1 MARRRPPVVHGFVLI
16 DKPAGMTSHDAV
28 YKLRKHFGE
37 KRIGHA
43 GTLDPDATGLLVIGV
58 GNATRLFRFMEN
70 MDKTYSCEIVFGS
83 TTNTLDDSGEVTA
96 TFKMT
101 LPGID
106 EIRAVIAQKFTGNIL
121 QVPPMVSAL
130 KVDGKRLHEL
140 AREGIEI
147 EREARPVRIDSFEV
161 ETTDDPMVIRAT
173 VRCGGGTYIRS
184 LGADLGTALGG
195 GAHIRTLRRHSSG
208 PYSLDEAS
216 TLDDPVLMPINEAV
230 RVMPVH
236 VLNEQEIDD
245 VLYGRVRE
253 AWEGDGPW
261 AATNADGELIAV
273 FELWKDRI
281 AKPTVVF
288 GGRG

>member
-1 MARRRPPVVHGFVLI
+1 MARRRPPTVHGLVLL

-28 YKLRKHFGE
+28 YQLRKHFGE

-58 GNATRLFRFMEN
+58 GNATRLIRFMGE

-83 TTNTLDDSGEVTA
+83 ETDTLDDSGVT
-96 TFKMT
+96 TRTHDMNVPT
-101 LPGID
+101 LSD
-106 EIRAVIAQKFTGNIL
+106 IRSIISGKFIGNIL

-130 KVDGKRLHEL
+130 KVDGVRLHQL

-147 EREARPVRIDSFEV
+147 EREARPITVYSFDV
-161 ETTDDPMVIRAT
+161 ELTDDPMVIRAT
-173 VRCGGGTYIRS
+173 VRCGGGTYVRS

-195 GAHIRTLRRHSSG
+195 GAHIRRLRRHSSG
-208 PYSLDEAS
+208 PYSVDEAC
-216 TLDDPVLMPINEAV
+216 TLDDPVLLPVGEAV
-230 RVMPVH
+230 RALQKH
-236 VLNEQEIDD
+236 VLTEAEIDD
-245 VLYGRVRE
+245 VLYGRVRD

-261 AATNADGELIAV
+261 ATTNAEGELIAV

-288 GGRG
+288 GGR

>member
-1 MARRRPPVVHGFVLI
+1 VHGFVLI

-28 YKLRKHFGE
+28 YTLRKHFGE

-83 TTNTLDDSGEVTA
+83 NTNTLDDSGEVTA
-96 TFKMT
+96 TFDMA
-101 LPGID
+101 LPSID

-147 EREARPVRIDSFEV
+147 EREPRPVRIDSFDV

-184 LGADLGTALGG
+184 LGADLGAALGG

-216 TLDDPVLMPINEAV
+216 TLDNPVLMPVNEAV

-236 VLNEQEIDD
+236 VLDEESINN
-245 VLYGRVRE
+245 VLFGRVRE
-253 AWEGDGPW
+253 AWDGDGPW
-261 AATNADGELIAV
+261 AATNQEGELIAV
-273 FELWKDRI
+273 FELWQDRI

>member
-161 ETTDDPMVIRAT
+161 DTTDDPMVIRAT

>member
-1 MARRRPPVVHGFVLI
+1 MARRRPPTVHGLVLL

-28 YKLRKHFGE
+28 NKLRKHFGE

-70 MDKTYSCEIVFGS
+70 MDKKYSCEIVFGS
-83 TTNTLDDSGEVTA
+83 TTDTLDDSGTVTKTYDMVA
-96 TFKMT
+96 PT
-101 LPGID
+101 I
-106 EIRAVIAQKFTGNIL
+106 EHVRSIIASQFTGNIL

-130 KVDGKRLHEL
+130 RVDGVRLHQM

-147 EREARPVRIDSFEV
+147 EREARPITVYSFDV
-161 ETTDDPMVIRAT
+161 EPTDDPKVIRAL

-208 PYSLDEAS
+208 PYSLDEAC
-216 TLDDPVLMPINEAV
+216 TLDNPVLLPVEEAV
-230 RVMPVH
+230 RSLTTH
-236 VLNEQEIDD
+236 VLTDSEIDD
-245 VLYGRVRE
+245 VLYGRVRD
-253 AWEGDGPW
+253 AWDGDGPW

-288 GGRG
+288 GGR

>member
-1 MARRRPPVVHGFVLI
+1 MARRRPPVVHGCVLI
-16 DKPAGMTSHDAV
+16 DKPAGITSHDAV
-28 YKLRKHFGE
+28 YQLRKHFGE

-70 MDKTYSCEIVFGS
+70 MDKTYSCEIVFGRA
-83 TTNTLDDSGEVTA
+83 THTLDDSGEVTA
-96 TFKMT
+96 TFDMQ
-101 LPGID
+101 LPPL
-106 EIRAVIAQKFTGNIL
+106 EKIREVIAEKFTGDIL

-147 EREARPVRIDSFEV
+147 EREPRTVRIDSFDV
-161 ETTDDPMVIRAT
+161 EATNDPLVICAT

-184 LGADLGTALGG
+184 LGADLGAALGG

-208 PYSLDEAS
+208 PYSLAEAS
-216 TLDDPVLMPINEAV
+216 TLDEPLLMPINEAV

-236 VLNEQEIDD
+236 VLSEQEIDD

-261 AATNADGELIAV
+261 AATNAHGELIAV

>member
-236 VLNEQEIDD
+236 VLNEQEIND
-245 VLYGRVRE
+245 VLYGRVRV

-261 AATNADGELIAV
+261 ATTNADGELIAV

>member
-1 MARRRPPVVHGFVLI
+1 MHGLVLL

-28 YKLRKHFGE
+28 FRLRKHFGE

-58 GNATRLFRFMEN
+58 GNATRLIRFMGE

-83 TTNTLDDSGEVTA
+83 ETDTLDDSGVVTRTHDMEA
-96 TFKMT
+96 PSLDK
-101 LPGID
+101 IK
-106 EIRAVIAQKFTGNIL
+106 EVIAEKFVGDIL

-130 KVDGKRLHEL
+130 KVDGVRLHQL

-147 EREARPVRIDSFEV
+147 EREARPITVYSFDV
-161 ETTDDPMVIRAT
+161 ESTDDPMVIRAT
-173 VRCGGGTYIRS
+173 IRCGGGTYIRS

-208 PYSLDEAS
+208 PYSLDES
-216 TLDDPVLMPINEAV
+216 CTLDDPVLLSVGDAV
-230 RVMPVH
+230 RALDVH
-236 VLNEQEIDD
+236 VLTEAEIDD

-253 AWEGDGPW
+253 AWDGDGPW

-288 GGRG
+288 GGR

>member
-1 MARRRPPVVHGFVLI
+1 MARRRPPTVHGLVLL

-28 YKLRKHFGE
+28 FRLRKHFGE

-58 GNATRLFRFMEN
+58 GNATRLIRFMGE

-83 TTNTLDDSGEVTA
+83 ETDTLDDSGVVTRTHDMAAPTLDEV
-96 TFKMT
+96 KN
-101 LPGID
+101 
-106 EIRAVIAQKFTGNIL
+106 VIAEKFTGDIL

-130 KVDGKRLHEL
+130 KVDGVRLHQL

-147 EREARPVRIDSFEV
+147 EREARPITVYSFDV
-161 ETTDDPMVIRAT
+161 EPTDDPMVVRAT

-208 PYSLDEAS
+208 PYSLDES
-216 TLDDPVLMPINEAV
+216 CTLDDPALLPVGEAV
-230 RVMPVH
+230 RALDSH
-236 VLNEQEIDD
+236 VLTDAEQDD

-253 AWEGDGPW
+253 AWDGDGPW
-261 AATNADGELIAV
+261 AATNAEGELIAV

-288 GGRG
+288 GGR

>member
-28 YKLRKHFGE
+28 YKLRKHLGE

-83 TTNTLDDSGEVTA
+83 TTNTLDDSGEVTE
-96 TFKMT
+96 TFAMT
-101 LPGID
+101 LPSIE
-106 EIRAVIAQKFTGNIL
+106 EIREVIANKFTGNIL

-147 EREARPVRIDSFEV
+147 EREPRPIRIDSFDV
-161 ETTDDPMVIRAT
+161 EPTKDPMVIRAT

-184 LGADLGTALGG
+184 LGADLGTTLGG

-216 TLDDPVLMPINEAV
+216 TLDDPVLMPVNEAV

-236 VLNEQEIDD
+236 VLNEDEVND
-245 VLYGRVRE
+245 VLFGRVRE
-253 AWEGDGPW
+253 AWDGDGPW
-261 AATNADGELIAV
+261 AATNAEGELIAV

>member
-83 TTNTLDDSGEVTA
+83 TTNTLDDSGEVTE
-96 TFKMT
+96 TFNMT
-101 LPGID
+101 LPSIE
-106 EIRAVIAQKFTGNIL
+106 EIRAVIANKFTGDIL

-147 EREARPVRIDSFEV
+147 EREPRPIRIDSFEV
-161 ETTDDPMVIRAT
+161 EPSDDPMVIRAT

-216 TLDDPVLMPINEAV
+216 TLDDPVLMPVNEAV

-236 VLNEQEIDD
+236 MLNEDELND
-245 VLYGRVRE
+245 VLFGRVRE
-253 AWEGDGPW
+253 AWDGDGPW
-261 AATNADGELIAV
+261 AATNAEGELIAV

>member
-1 MARRRPPVVHGFVLI
+1 VHGLVLL

-28 YKLRKHFGE
+28 YRLRKHFGE

-58 GNATRLFRFMEN
+58 GNGTRLIRFMGD
-70 MDKTYSCEIVFGS
+70 MDKTYSCDIVFGS
-83 TTNTLDDSGEVTA
+83 ETDTLDDSGVVTRTHNMA
-96 TFKMT
+96 APT
-101 LPGID
+101 LD
-106 EIRAVIAQKFTGNIL
+106 QVKNVIAKKFIGDIL

-130 KVDGKRLHEL
+130 KVDGVRLHQL

-147 EREARPVRIDSFEV
+147 EREARPVTVYSFDV
-161 ETTDDPMVIRAT
+161 EPTDNPMVIRAV

-208 PYSLDEAS
+208 PYSLDES
-216 TLDDPVLMPINEAV
+216 CTLDDPVLLPVGEAV
-230 RVMPVH
+230 RALESH
-236 VLNEQEIDD
+236 VLTEAEIDD
-245 VLYGRVRE
+245 VLYGRVRD
-253 AWEGDGPW
+253 AWDGDGPW

-288 GGRG
+288 GGR

>member
-161 ETTDDPMVIRAT
+161 ETTDDPLVIRAT

-184 LGADLGTALGG
+184 LGADLGTAVGG

>member
-83 TTNTLDDSGEVTA
+83 TTNTLDDSGEVTE
-96 TFKMT
+96 TFNMT
-101 LPGID
+101 LPSIE
-106 EIRAVIAQKFTGNIL
+106 EIRAVIANTFTGDIL

-130 KVDGKRLHEL
+130 KVDGKRLHDL

-147 EREARPVRIDSFEV
+147 EREPRPIRIDSFEV
-161 ETTDDPMVIRAT
+161 EPTDNPMVIRAT

-216 TLDDPVLMPINEAV
+216 TLEDPVLMPVNEAV

-236 VLNEQEIDD
+236 VLNEDEVND
-245 VLYGRVRE
+245 VLFGRVRE
-253 AWEGDGPW
+253 AWDGDGPW
-261 AATNADGELIAV
+261 AATDANGELVAV

>member
-1 MARRRPPVVHGFVLI
+1 MARRKPPVVHGVVLL

-28 YKLRKHFGE
+28 NILRRHFGE

-43 GTLDPDATGLLVIGV
+43 GTLDPDATGLLVVGV

-70 MDKTYSCEIVFGS
+70 MDKTYSCDIVFGVE
-83 TTNTLDDSGEVTA
+83 TNTLDDSGVVTA
-96 TFKMT
+96 THEMT
-101 LPGID
+101 LPSLGA
-106 EIRAVIAQKFTGNIL
+106 IRAVISEKFIGEIM

-161 ETTDDPMVIRAT
+161 EATDNPLVLHAS

-184 LGADLGTALGG
+184 LCADLGTALGG
-195 GAHIRTLRRHSSG
+195 GAHIRNLRRNSSG
-208 PYSLDEAS
+208 PYSIDEACS
-216 TLDDPVLMPINEAV
+216 LDDPVLLPVNEAI
-230 RVMPVH
+230 RELPVY
-236 VLNEQEIDD
+236 VLDDAAIDD
-245 VLYGRVRE
+245 VLFGRVRE

-261 AATNADGELIAV
+261 AVTNEAGELVAV

-288 GGRG
+288 GGR